1 LLMALSVKMA
11 LGARKEPSA
20 SRHDTSIF
28 LIIALMALGSSA
40 YGIYLTLHS
49 ISR

>member
-1 LLMALSVKMA
+1 LLMGLSVKMVV
-11 LGARKEPSA
+11 GARKEPSA

-28 LIIALMALGSSA
+28 LIIALMALGLSA

-49 ISR
+49 ILR